1 MFLFPLVGGLIGFIT
16 GLFAWALL
24 WILPSM
30 IVGMLTLGLLLLMT
44 GFHHTDG
51 LLDFADG
58 VMFLGSPEQRIKVM
72 HDNQTGVAG
81 LGLGLVTLGTT
92 ALCIAHLDGGIM
104 IQALVSSEVSAKLAM
119 VVCARVGRSAHPGMG
134 RLFVEAMHGHA
145 GNLKLISALAI
156 SLITATLLLRTVGM
170 IAVAA
175 GVAMALTVV
184 WIAHRNINGVT
195 GDVIGATNDLARMAA
210 LLSVVGATRL
220 G

>member
-1 MFLFPLVGGLIGFIT
+1 
-16 GLFAWALL
+16 
-24 WILPSM
+24 
-30 IVGMLTLGLLLLMT
+30 
-44 GFHHTDG
+44 
-51 LLDFADG
+51 
-58 VMFLGSPEQRIKVM
+58 
-72 HDNQTGVAG
+72 
-81 LGLGLVTLGTT
+81 
-92 ALCIAHLDGGIM
+92 
-104 IQALVSSEVSAKLAM
+104 
-119 VVCARVGRSAHPGMG
+119 MG